1 MKMKELSQEQQNEL
15 LQTLKERFEKHMS
28 RHKGLVWENV
38 QAKLEA
44 QPKKLW
50 SLNQME
56 LTGGQPDVVG
66 YEQGSDEFIF
76 YDCSPESPD
85 GRRSLCYDREALE
98 SRKAHKP
105 ENSVMDLASEMGIAL
120 LTEAQY
126 RALQKIG
133 EFDLKTS
140 SWVLT
145 PPNMRALGGALF
157 CDRRFD
163 TVFTYHNGADSYYSA
178 RGFRGSLRV

>member
-1 MKMKELSQEQQNEL
+1 MGDTARKP
-15 LQTLKERFEKHMS
+15 R
-28 RHKGLVWENV
+28 
-38 QAKLEA
+38 
-44 QPKKLW
+44 KKLW

-56 LTGGQPDVVG
+56 MTGGQPDVVG
-66 YEQGSDEFIF
+66 YDQDSDKYLF

-105 ENSVMDLASEMGIAL
+105 ENSALDLAAEIGIEL

-126 RALQKIG
+126 RALQKLG

-145 PPNMRALGGALF
+145 PPKVRALGGALF